1 MKFTETTLKGSYII
15 DLDVFSDERG
25 WFARTYCKS
34 EFAAIGHDKEWV
46 QLNHS
51 YSAMKGTIRGMH
63 FQLSDHKE
71 IKLVR
76 CIAGSVY
83 DVIVDIRKNSPTF
96 MEWISVELNAVNKKM
111 IYIPEGFAHGFQTL
125 TDNTELIYHHSNF
138 YNSEYERGLRYNDDK
153 LKILWPLKET
163 AISDRDKNH
172 PLINKEFPG
181 I

>member
-1 MKFTETTLKGSYII
+1 MKFTETKLNGSFII

-25 WFARTYCKS
+25 WFARTYCKK
-34 EFAAIGHDKEWV
+34 EFKNIGHDKEWV

-51 YSAMKGTIRGMH
+51 YSAKKGTIRGMH
-63 FQLSDHKE
+63 FQLMEHKE

-76 CIAGSVY
+76 CIAGAVY

-96 MEWISVELNAVNKKM
+96 MQWIAVELSAANKKM

-125 TDNTELIYHHSNF
+125 TDGAELIYHHSNF
-138 YNSEYERGLRYNDDK
+138 YNSEYERGIMFNDEK
-153 LKILWPLKET
+153 PGIHWPLKET
-163 AISDRDKNH
+163 GMSARDKSH
-172 PLINKEFPG
+172 PFIDKDFQG